1 MQADLDTDPQVLN
14 ALRGV
19 DDPEVGINIVDL
31 GLVYCAFRRGNRV
44 HVDLTLT
51 SRACPLGE
59 SVLAAVEEALDAAFP
74 GLVADVNLVWEPPW
88 HPDFITES
96 GQRELGRPIRRDFDV
111 QFLRSH

>member
-1 MQADLDTDPQVLN
+1 MQTDLDTDPRVLD

-31 GLVYCAFRRGNRV
+31 GLVYCALRRGNRI

-59 SVLAAVEEALDAAFP
+59 SVLSAVEAALESAFP
-74 GLVADVNLVWEPPW
+74 GHVPDVNLVWEPPW
-88 HPDFITES
+88 HPDFITED
-96 GQRELGRPIRRDFDV
+96 GQRQLGRPPRRDPDV
-111 QFLRSH
+111 QLLRRH